1 MLPSRL
7 GFWWTRR
14 IAGFPGSDLALS
26 AVLTVIAVFSV
37 LTGHPDEGPIV
48 LTLPVA
54 VVMTASL
61 AWRTRSPV
69 VSAAA
74 VSLAGLVQALLSQ
87 SPGSL
92 WSLVVLILVMYS
104 VAAGYQEGTAALIG
118 LAMLAVLLF
127 QERVDN
133 GVDYVFIA
141 VLFGGTWL
149 LGRSS
154 RRWLRRI
161 RSVEKNQDQ
170 LVRLA
175 VAEER
180 LQIARELHD
189 TVAHSLSVIAVQ
201 AEAAEAA
208 LDRDPALARP
218 PLTVIAGSARR
229 SLGEIRTVLHHL
241 RDNNEQ
247 SELTP
252 LVGLAQLD
260 TLLDSSRLLGIQLRS
275 QVQLRSK
282 PLPPAIDRAAYRI
295 IQEALTNVARH
306 APEAD
311 AELHIEASDRAL
323 RIEVHNRAPTGGPR
337 SLGSGVGLVGITERA
352 HAVGGVL
359 EAGPA
364 GDGFRVSVW
373 LPLGVESS

>member
-1 MLPSRL
+1 MVGGRF
-7 GFWWTRR
+7 GVWWTRR
-14 IAGFPGSDLALS
+14 IGGFPRSDLALS
-26 AVLTVIAVFSV
+26 AVLTVIAVISV
-37 LTGHPDEGPIV
+37 LTGHPDEGPLA

-54 VVMTASL
+54 VVMTGSL
-61 AWRTRSPV
+61 AWRTRAPV

-74 VSLAGLVQALLSQ
+74 VCIAGLLQALLSQ

-118 LAMLAVLLF
+118 LAMLALLLA
-127 QERVDN
+127 QERIDN

-154 RRWLRRI
+154 RRWLHRI
-161 RSVEKNQDQ
+161 RSVEKDHAQ

-175 VAEER
+175 IAEER

-189 TVAHSLSVIAVQ
+189 TVAHNLSVIAVQ
-201 AEAAEAA
+201 AEAAGAA
-208 LDRDPALARP
+208 LDRDPGLARQ

-241 RDNNEQ
+241 RDDDAE
-247 SELTP
+247 SGLRP
-252 LVGLAQLD
+252 PVGMAQLD
-260 TLLDSSRLLGIQLRS
+260 QLLDSARLLGIQLRS
-275 QVQLRSK
+275 RVELRSQ
-282 PLPPAIDRAAYRI
+282 PLPPAIDRATYRI
-295 IQEALTNVARH
+295 VQEALTNVARH
-306 APEAD
+306 APGSVAD
-311 AELHIEASDRAL
+311 LRMEIVDRVL
-323 RIEVHNRAPTGGPR
+323 RIEVVNGAPAGAAR
-337 SLGSGVGLVGITERA
+337 SFGSGVGLVGITERT

-359 EAGPA
+359 ESGPD
-364 GDGFRVSVW
+364 GDGFRVSVR
-373 LPLGVESS
+373 LPLGAESL